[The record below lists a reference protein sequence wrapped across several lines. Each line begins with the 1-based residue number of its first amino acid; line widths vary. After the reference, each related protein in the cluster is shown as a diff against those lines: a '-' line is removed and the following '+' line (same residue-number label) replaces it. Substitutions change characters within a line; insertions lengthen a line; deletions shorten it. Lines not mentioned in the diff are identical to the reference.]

1 MRSTQNRISAESL
14 SFQLLRSFHE
24 NVLFGNAA
32 AIHPVYCSHSPVL
45 LSVSKRTAFR
55 AGSTGHGR
63 LMPSRYLW
71 WTILFSRCHGAA
83 AGTICPWFDG
93 HCSGALVSGKTV
105 IAKKIEILRIAE
117 GRDHSAEVSGT
128 VLQNEQERRVLFL
141 SSGGKNKPA
150 QWQKS
155 QKAVSLVRSIEPNM
169 VITTS
174 AVHTPRTVEKVC
186 TIRWERA
193 EKICR
198 SRKAPTTAS
207 TQNRQASVL
216 RS

>member
-1 MRSTQNRISAESL
+1 MIIPQRLAAQFCRMNRSAVCFSC
-14 SFQLLRSFHE
+14 
-24 NVLFGNAA
+24 
-32 AIHPVYCSHSPVL
+32 PVEE
-45 LSVSKRTAFR
+45 RTNQ
-55 AGSTGHGR
+55 
-63 LMPSRYLW
+63 P
-71 WTILFSRCHGAA
+71 
-83 AGTICPWFDG
+83 
-93 HCSGALVSGKTV
+93 SGKKV
-105 IAKKIEILRIAE
+105 
-117 GRDHSAEVSGT
+117 
-128 VLQNEQERRVLFL
+128 N
-141 SSGGKNKPA
+141 
-150 QWQKS
+150 
-155 QKAVSLVRSIEPNM
+155 KAVSLVRSIEPNM

>member
-1 MRSTQNRISAESL
+1 M
-14 SFQLLRSFHE
+14 
-24 NVLFGNAA
+24 
-32 AIHPVYCSHSPVL
+32 
-45 LSVSKRTAFR
+45 
-55 AGSTGHGR
+55 
-63 LMPSRYLW
+63 
-71 WTILFSRCHGAA
+71 
-83 AGTICPWFDG
+83 
-93 HCSGALVSGKTV
+93 
-105 IAKKIEILRIAE
+105 
-117 GRDHSAEVSGT
+117 
-128 VLQNEQERRVLFL
+128 QNEQKRRVLFL

-155 QKAVSLVRSIEPNM
+155 QQGGIIGQEHRAEHGDNHQR
-169 VITTS
+169 
-174 AVHTPRTVEKVC
+174 RTHAPEKVC